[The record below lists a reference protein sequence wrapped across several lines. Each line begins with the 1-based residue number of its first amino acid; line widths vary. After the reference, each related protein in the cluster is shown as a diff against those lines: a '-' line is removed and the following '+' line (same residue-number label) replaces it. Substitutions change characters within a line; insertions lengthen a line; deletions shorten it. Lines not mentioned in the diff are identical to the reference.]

1 MRPPC
6 VWMVD
11 WNGERR
17 MAGRSILEALHSA
30 RQVKMGRGSQ
40 TTAAGIEEIEEEE
53 EGGVQSLKTGFSDQP
68 IMYRYMCDYN
78 GQSN

>member
-1 MRPPC
+1 M
-6 VWMVD
+6 WMVD

-17 MAGRSILEALHSA
+17 TAGASILEALYPA
-30 RQVKMGRGSQ
+30 RQVKMGKGSQ
-40 TTAAGIEEIEEEE
+40 ITVAGMKEEEE
-53 EGGVQSLKTGFSDQP
+53 GVQSLKTGFSDQP

>member
-11 WNGERR
+11 WNGERW
-17 MAGRSILEALHSA
+17 MAGGSILEALRLA
-30 RQVKMGRGSQ
+30 RQVKMGKGSQ
-40 TTAAGIEEIEEEE
+40 TTVAEIEEDK
-53 EGGVQSLKTGFSDQP
+53 GGVQSLKTGSSDQP